1 MKYNEA
7 KFNGI
12 SFWLKDHDFG
22 RRAKMADNEV
32 LFEDEE
38 QKKEYELQGYD
49 FQLHAY
55 IYGKDVSSKVSALDK
70 AFNAKKTGILELPFT
85 GRVRVKFAEGG
96 FRFRFAEGKK
106 NYVEM
111 ELDFIKA
118 DESSLQIKIV
128 KISENLSEKLKTTS
142 ETALAGF
149 LKEFNGRYV
158 TDKISGLVKQECFND
173 LAALSEQISSLN
185 AQSLISSSEN
195 MISGT
200 FDSLAA
206 SAAGIGG
213 TVQSYI
219 NLLNG
224 KPKNKYKSYM
234 SIAKMEGIESAGSW
248 SSSPVVAENR
258 QAVEELTRNTA
269 FADLCLVA
277 AEDETLTSKKEIEQ
291 AIADII
297 AVSKELAAKIT
308 AKECQTSIFELQ
320 NTLVQLLKQSDKMN
334 TRQITNR
341 ATLPASVIAHDQ
353 NIELERFLK
362 NNAVRHPLFVAGGK
376 VLEV

>member
-185 AQSLISSSEN
+185 AQSLISSSE
-195 MISGT
+195 I
-200 FDSLAA
+200 
-206 SAAGIGG
+206 
-213 TVQSYI
+213 
-219 NLLNG
+219 
-224 KPKNKYKSYM
+224 
-234 SIAKMEGIESAGSW
+234 
-248 SSSPVVAENR
+248 
-258 QAVEELTRNTA
+258 
-269 FADLCLVA
+269 
-277 AEDETLTSKKEIEQ
+277 
-291 AIADII
+291 
-297 AVSKELAAKIT
+297 
-308 AKECQTSIFELQ
+308 
-320 NTLVQLLKQSDKMN
+320 
-334 TRQITNR
+334 
-341 ATLPASVIAHDQ
+341 
-353 NIELERFLK
+353 
-362 NNAVRHPLFVAGGK
+362 
-376 VLEV
+376 

>member
-1 MKYNEA
+1 MKSNEA

-22 RRAKMADNEV
+22 RRAKAAADEV
-32 LFEDEE
+32 MSDDET

-49 FQLHAY
+49 FRLNAY

-85 GRVRVKFAEGG
+85 SRVRVKFAEGG

-234 SIAKMEGIESAGSW
+234 SIAKMDGIESAGSW

-258 QAVEELTRNTA
+258 RVVEELTRNTA

-277 AEDETLTSKKEIEQ
+277 AEDETLTSKKETEQ

-308 AKECQTSIFELQ
+308 SKECQASIFELQ

-334 TRQITNR
+334 TRQIVNKKS
-341 ATLPASVIAHDQ
+341 LPASVIAHDQ

-362 NNAVRHPLFVAGGK
+362 NNAVRHPLFVAGGE

>member
-1 MKYNEA
+1 MRYNEA

-12 SFWLKDHDFG
+12 SFWLKGHDYG

-38 QKKEYELQGYD
+38 QKKEYELQAYD
-49 FQLHAY
+49 FQLQAY
-55 IYGKDVSSKVSALDK
+55 IYGKDVSDKISALNK
-70 AFNAKKTGILELPFT
+70 AFNAKKTGVLELPST

-173 LAALSEQISSLN
+173 LTALSAQISSLN

-248 SSSPVVAENR
+248 SSNPVVAENR
-258 QAVEELTRNTA
+258 RAVEELTRNTA

-277 AEDETLTSKKEIEQ
+277 AEDETLTSKKETEQ

-308 AKECQTSIFELQ
+308 SKECQTSIFELQ